1 MPEHPEEQKSKVFRN
16 DRGANGTT
24 FCNRDRAS
32 VFTKEPEITYQG
44 NQSFLPLGGYSF
56 VVEIGGNV
64 KAKEDRI

>member
-1 MPEHPEEQKSKVFRN
+1 MPEHPEEQKSKVFKN

-44 NQSFLPLGGYSF
+44 YQSFFSP
-56 VVEIGGNV
+56 
-64 KAKEDRI
+64 R